1 MDKFRIEKM
10 TLASLDEVMVIE
22 ALAYGEH
29 HWSRDSFVAE
39 INNQI
44 SQYNCAI
51 SQDGHCA
58 GYMGLWKIIDE
69 AHITNLAIHPQ
80 YRRKG
85 AARALLLNGLE
96 ECYKDKIKYLTLE
109 VRVSN
114 EAAIK
119 LYESFGFKSLGV
131 RKKYYQNNNEDALI
145 MWSENIFNESYK
157 KRYQAMKEKVGDLI
171 LK

>member
-58 GYMGLWKIIDE
+58 G
-69 AHITNLAIHPQ
+69 
-80 YRRKG
+80 
-85 AARALLLNGLE
+85 
-96 ECYKDKIKYLTLE
+96 
-109 VRVSN
+109 
-114 EAAIK
+114 
-119 LYESFGFKSLGV
+119 
-131 RKKYYQNNNEDALI
+131 
-145 MWSENIFNESYK
+145 
-157 KRYQAMKEKVGDLI
+157 
-171 LK
+171 